1 MPAQSLGLRHV
12 YWLASCVY
20 VWYVWLAPHGSLAGL
35 QIETLLV
42 LAVFVTCLHAA
53 FMPDSS
59 QTPPFTTHLQRN
71 IPIMFHV

>member
-1 MPAQSLGLRHV
+1 MPAQSLDLRHV

-20 VWYVWLAPHGSLAGL
+20 VWLAPHGLLAGL

-53 FMPDSS
+53 FVPDSS
-59 QTPPFTTHLQRN
+59 QTPPFTTHLQRS